1 VAWKDGS
8 TLKVKI
14 SRLTKSFGTHRAL
27 ERVSLDVDSVRS
39 LVLIG
44 PSGGGKTTLLRILAG
59 LEVPNEGEVE
69 LDGEKMRFD
78 EGSLQRHRRT
88 VSVVFQSLNLFPHLT
103 AVQNITLPLEK
114 VHGFSR
120 EEALDRARQ
129 LLSRF
134 QLEGHAHKKPAAL
147 SGGQRQRVAI
157 ARAVATRPRILFFD
171 EPTSAL
177 DPEMTAEVL
186 DMIRQ
191 LLEFGCDLVLVTHA
205 MGFARVIADCVAFLA
220 EGRIVECGSAQS
232 LFDAPQSEQCR
243 RFLATVLKY

>member
-1 VAWKDGS
+1 
-8 TLKVKI
+8 LKVKI
-14 SRLTKSFGTHRAL
+14 SGLSKWFGTHRAL
-27 ERVSLDVDSVRS
+27 DGVSFDVDGVRS

-59 LEVPNEGEVE
+59 LEVPDAGEVE
-69 LDGEKMRFD
+69 LDGEKLRFD
-78 EGSLQRHRRT
+78 EASLQRHRRT

-103 AVQNITLPLEK
+103 ALQNITLPLEK

-129 LLSRF
+129 LLGRF
-134 QLEGHAHKKPAAL
+134 QLEGHADKKPAAL

-191 LLEFGCDLVLVTHA
+191 LLESGCDLVLVTHA
-205 MGFARVIADCVAFLA
+205 MGFARVIADRVAFLA
-220 EGRIVECGSAQS
+220 EGRIVEYAPAQA

>member
-1 VAWKDGS
+1 M
-8 TLKVKI
+8 KVKI
-14 SRLTKSFGTHRAL
+14 SGLSKSFATHRAL
-27 ERVSLDVDSVRS
+27 DRVSLDLEGVRS

-59 LEVPNEGEVE
+59 LEVPDAGEVE
-69 LDGEKMRFD
+69 LDAEKMRFD
-78 EGSLQRHRRT
+78 EGSLQQHRRR

-103 AVQNITLPLEK
+103 ALQNITLPLEK
-114 VHGFSR
+114 VHGFSHDKAL
-120 EEALDRARQ
+120 EAARQ

-134 QLEGHAHKKPAAL
+134 QLEAHADKKPAAL

-157 ARAVATRPRILFFD
+157 ARAVGTKPRILFFD

-191 LLEFGCDLVLVTHA
+191 LLGSGCDLFLVTHA
-205 MGFARVIADCVAFLA
+205 MGFARVIADRVAFLA
-220 EGRIVECGSAQS
+220 EGRIVECGPAQS